1 MLERTGKLLFV
12 AAIAS
17 LIIWYAYNNS
27 LDNAFAFD
35 DHLAITNNHDVKDAS
50 GHRIWTDD
58 IWGKELSA
66 HDSHKSFRPLLMLL
80 FRKLWSISSEARW
93 FREISILAHFAAT
106 ILFHLLTLAIWN
118 NETLAIGAT
127 ALFAAHP
134 IHVESVTAVVNMAE
148 AFSSVLILASYLLFL
163 QAIKPR
169 SSSGFG
175 FYGAK
180 LLGLAIVWVAMVVV
194 AALFKETGITAC
206 LLVICKTIM
215 DSVLHMVAVARCDSN
230 LTSKVLRTWRTCRP
244 QIAAYTLFALTA
256 VLTTHVYMAARTLI
270 TSTYRDDVLASPAQT
285 MYHVLLKPIAERQ
298 RESYLDTS
306 QLLRRA
312 ENPFAQLHG
321 WEKMFSAMV

>member
-17 LIIWYAYNNS
+17 LIIWYVYNNS

-134 IHVESVTAVVNMAE
+134 IHVESG
-148 AFSSVLILASYLLFL
+148 Y
-163 QAIKPR
+163 
-169 SSSGFG
+169 
-175 FYGAK
+175 
-180 LLGLAIVWVAMVVV
+180 
-194 AALFKETGITAC
+194 
-206 LLVICKTIM
+206 
-215 DSVLHMVAVARCDSN
+215 
-230 LTSKVLRTWRTCRP
+230 
-244 QIAAYTLFALTA
+244 A
-256 VLTTHVYMAARTLI
+256 VLENAATNSFR
-270 TSTYRDDVLASPAQT
+270 
-285 MYHVLLKPIAERQ
+285 LL
-298 RESYLDTS
+298 
-306 QLLRRA
+306 
-312 ENPFAQLHG
+312 
-321 WEKMFSAMV
+321 